1 MNTQNAARIANQ
13 IGQIVEIEEPIFEG
27 CLVRSFMRVRVMV
40 NVYKPL
46 LKGCWI
52 PRRDLPK
59 TWVVFRHEILQ
70 GLCFNCGIIGHEQNG
85 CKRERAMVVVNKEVS
100 RYSGQLGIPAAR
112 PISVIAKERERWKT
126 KPKYPAAGE
135 RGLGGHKGEA
145 NISGYTTQQQW
156 EEEFF
161 TTECESGKK
170 EQEKQ
175 KMVVP
180 QIRSEEVSPG

>member
-1 MNTQNAARIANQ
+1 M
-13 IGQIVEIEEPIFEG
+13 F
-27 CLVRSFMRVRVMV
+27 F
-40 NVYKPL
+40 KPL

-59 TWVVFRHEILQ
+59 TWVVFRYEKLQ

-126 KPKYPAAGE
+126 KPKYPAAG
-135 RGLGGHKGEA
+135 RGVWEDIRGRTSLGTQL
-145 NISGYTTQQQW
+145 NNSGRRNSSQLNVRVDKR
-156 EEEFF
+156 
-161 TTECESGKK
+161 SKRNKK
-170 EQEKQ
+170 WWLH
-175 KMVVP
+175 
-180 QIRSEEVSPG
+180 R